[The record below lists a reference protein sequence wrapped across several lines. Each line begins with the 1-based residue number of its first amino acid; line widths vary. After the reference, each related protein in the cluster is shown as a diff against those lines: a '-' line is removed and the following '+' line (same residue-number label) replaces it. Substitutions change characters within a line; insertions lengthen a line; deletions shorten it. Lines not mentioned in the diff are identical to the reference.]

1 MPRNVTI
8 SAEVGVLTNSSSTPA
23 ALEYC
28 REWARKMLRLQ
39 KPDPWVDLMPAAACA
54 GPPSIMPGP
63 IAMVTVEAA
72 AAPFRKRRRD
82 GTAAPEK
89 SISESLGKCVQPMR
103 SHMSVLLDR
112 GWRRVEFWR
121 CSGPDNSLAAAA
133 NSRRHRNCR
142 HANRREP
149 LMRPALT
156 EREQGPCQPRP
167 IRSAKTVH
175 GFEAAGTA
183 APCRCGRPRI
193 RPPRR
198 RTTKAL
204 QPRFLICCTAV
215 AQILTIHQRLR

>member
-1 MPRNVTI
+1 MPRKVTI

-39 KPDPWVDLMPAAACA
+39 KPDPWVDLTPAAACA
-54 GPPSIMPGP
+54 GPPSIMPGS
-63 IAMVTVEAA
+63 IAMLMVVAA

-103 SHMSVLLDR
+103 SHMTCSSSISGLLVR
-112 GWRRVEFWR
+112 ARLFGV
-121 CSGPDNSLAAAA
+121 SGPDDSLPAAA
-133 NSRRHRNCR
+133 NDRRHRNCR

-156 EREQGPCQPRP
+156 RKQQGPCQP
-167 IRSAKTVH
+167 
-175 GFEAAGTA
+175 AALA
-183 APCRCGRPRI
+183 SSKRDS
-193 RPPRR
+193 
-198 RTTKAL
+198 
-204 QPRFLICCTAV
+204 QICCTAV
-215 AQILTIHQRLR
+215 AQILIR